1 MAALDPVLFKV
12 LSRHFD
18 IDREITDAGAASPA
32 AHRAIHDVIFK
43 RIEHAVK
50 EECMPYTNDAD
61 SIRRFCDR
69 HRGRRCFII
78 GNGPSLNRHDLNL
91 LKDEMSF
98 GVNGIFYK
106 TDEMGFRPTYYL
118 VEDSHVVADNLERIN
133 AFEVE
138 QKFFPA
144 DYRDKLEGGENVAF
158 FHMNTDFYRA
168 SGPNYRTPR
177 FSLDAAQRLYCGQ
190 SVTYINLQLAFY
202 MGFTEVYL
210 IGMDFSYTIPASAII
225 EGRSITSTEDD
236 PNHFH
241 PDYFGTGKK
250 WHDPQLDQVRKCY
263 EYAKKIFEEQDR
275 CIYNASKGGKLEVF
289 PRVEYDRLFEA
300 CVRS

>member
-1 MAALDPVLFKV
+1 MPETHNLTTEERDHIDALIKSFDNHGCGFGQDILAQAALRL
-12 LSRHFD
+12 LL
-18 IDREITDAGAASPA
+18 DRLDDANQA
-32 AHRAIHDVIFK
+32 
-43 RIEHAVK
+43 
-50 EECMPYTNDAD
+50 
-61 SIRRFCDR
+61 
-69 HRGRRCFII
+69 
-78 GNGPSLNRHDLNL
+78 
-91 LKDEMSF
+91 
-98 GVNGIFYK
+98 
-106 TDEMGFRPTYYL
+106 
-118 VEDSHVVADNLERIN
+118 IN

-225 EGRSITSTEDD
+225 DGLSITSTEDD

-263 EYAKKIFEEQDR
+263 EHAKKVFEEQGR

-289 PRVEYDRLFEA
+289 PRVEYDRLFETR
-300 CVRS
+300 VGS